1 MKIYHQDLKHLLV
14 IDIET
19 VACAALYEEL
29 PASLAS
35 FWEKKAKMYA
45 EEIPS
50 PSEAF
55 YKNAALH
62 AEFAKIV
69 SIGIG
74 FFYLNDQQ
82 ELGLRVKSISND
94 DEKQL
99 LQDLK
104 DLLEKRLKN
113 QKRLLA
119 HNGREFDYP
128 FLCRRLLIHGLGL
141 PAIFQSLRN
150 KPWDNP
156 HLDTMEMWRFGDRR
170 NFTSLRLLAHLF
182 ELPPYQDQIDGSMV
196 SDIYHRHKDLARIA
210 AYCRN
215 DVITTAQVYLS
226 MQNLPRMHENNIIEL
241 SA

>member
-1 MKIYHQDLKHLLV
+1 MYHQDLKHILV

-19 VACAALYEEL
+19 VACAAVYEEL
-29 PASLAS
+29 PEGLAS

-45 EEIPS
+45 EDMPEPRD
-50 PSEAF
+50 AF
-55 YKNAALH
+55 HKNASLH

-82 ELGLRVKSISND
+82 ELSLRVKSISND

-104 DLLEKRLKN
+104 NLLEKRLKN

-119 HNGREFDYP
+119 HNGKEFDYP
-128 FLCRRLLIHGLGL
+128 FLCRRLLIHGIGL
-141 PAIFQSLRN
+141 PAIFQSFRN

-182 ELPPYQDQIDGSMV
+182 GLPPYKDQIDGSMV
-196 SDIYHRHKDLARIA
+196 SGIYHDDKDLDRIA

-226 MQNLPRMHENNIIEL
+226 MQNLPIISEGNIVEL
-241 SA
+241 A

>member
-1 MKIYHQDLKHLLV
+1 MKVFHQDLKHLLI

-19 VACAALYEEL
+19 VACAARYEEL
-29 PASLAS
+29 PESIKP
-35 FWEKKAKMYA
+35 FWEKRAKIYA
-45 EEIPS
+45 EETPN
-50 PSEAF
+50 PKDAF
-55 YKNAALH
+55 QKHASLH

-69 SIGIG
+69 SIGVG
-74 FFYLNDQQ
+74 FFYLNEHQ

-104 DLLEKRLKN
+104 DLLEKRLKS
-113 QKRLLA
+113 QKRLVA

-141 PAIFQSLRN
+141 PAIFQNLRN

-156 HLDTMEMWRFGDRR
+156 HLDTMEMWRFGDRK
-170 NFTSLRLLAHLF
+170 NYTSLRLLAHLF
-182 ELPPYQDQIDGSMV
+182 GLPPYQDQIDGSMV
-196 SDIYHRHKDLARIA
+196 SDIYHHDKDLMRIS

-215 DVITTAQVYLS
+215 DVITTAQIYLC
-226 MQNLPRMHENNIIEL
+226 MQNLPIINEDNIIEL